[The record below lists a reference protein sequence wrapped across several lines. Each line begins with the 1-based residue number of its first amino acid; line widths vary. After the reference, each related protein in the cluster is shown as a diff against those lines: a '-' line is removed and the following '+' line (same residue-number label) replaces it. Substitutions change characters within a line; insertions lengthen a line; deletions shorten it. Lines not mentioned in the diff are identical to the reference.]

1 MCYSGQRMHS
11 FSALP
16 RSFLQACWAPCSA
29 SPTCLPVRWA
39 AWHQT
44 TPPAASACAAASGP
58 CGSCRA
64 WVSLLHVVRCKVR
77 ICWFSGARWRG
88 RLWTLW
94 TVQSLGE
101 RLLFAS
107 RMDFVGL
114 GDAMAHL
121 LLTGPALCKSS
132 VVFEQQCA
140 SLRGCGC
147 RQLRQLHQP
156 LLLPAP
162 MCRRRV
168 LHPHVLHLAL
178 PGSNHGDRGLLV
190 HLRAH
195 GLRSHLC

>member
-1 MCYSGQRMHS
+1 MPYAQPSHPQDVLQRPTNAFLLCPSS
-11 FSALP
+11 FIPPGVLGAVFGLSNLFARALGG
-16 RSFLQACWAPCSA
+16 LA
-29 SPTCLPVRWA
+29 SDY
-39 AWHQT
+39 
-44 TPPAASACAAASGP
+44 ASRRFGM
-58 CGSCRA
+58 
-64 WVSLLHVVRCKVR
+64 
-77 ICWFSGARWRG
+77 RG

-94 TVQSLGE
+94 IVQSLGE
-101 RLLFAS
+101 HLLFAS